1 MLNMRISGRK
11 ITWAMFGLGL
21 SLLTGPVLQ
30 ANATVTYSTVF
41 SFDLSKSSGGVVE
54 SDGSLFGTLTNSS
67 LTSGGAIYKVDAAG
81 GAPQTIYQ
89 LNGDKGK
96 DGYAP
101 AAGLLDGKD
110 GYLYGSTLY
119 AARKT
124 VFSLAEGGGTLFR
137 VKQDG
142 SGFQTLHTFDS
153 EITVTTPTIGNSV
166 STIHANSDGLYPSFP
181 LIKDSASDY
190 LYGVTTNGGS
200 NGTGVVFRIRRDG
213 TGFLPLHSFAA
224 LNSDG
229 SSSDGAFPGGPLLLA
244 SDGRLYGVT
253 SNGGSHLY
261 TLTTTISFT
270 DTSGVT
276 TYPQIVT
283 TRGTGTVYSLNAD
296 GSDFQTIYNFGSL
309 VDSVDVDSATNDYL
323 GENTDGAFPS
333 EGLIEVSPGVIVGTT
348 AGGGITA
355 DTTLGGRGTVYKLNT
370 DGTTANTTL
379 TPLHYFD
386 NDTGFAA
393 KGRLV
398 LRVNDGRLY
407 GVNSAGSGTVTP
419 VMSYG
424 SVFSLEPADV
434 ANPVDVNN
442 LNILHDFRIEHAFTV
457 TEGISPATGLSI
469 SGDGNSLYGTTT
481 LGGSCISAYGS
492 YGSVYR
498 LSFNGE
504 SASGYANCTVYNTSS
519 GGGAISLGWLWVL
532 SAFGL
537 VLTVRRRLF
546 GFD

>member
-1 MLNMRISGRK
+1 
-11 ITWAMFGLGL
+11 
-21 SLLTGPVLQ
+21 
-30 ANATVTYSTVF
+30 
-41 SFDLSKSSGGVVE
+41 
-54 SDGSLFGTLTNSS
+54 
-67 LTSGGAIYKVDAAG
+67 
-81 GAPQTIYQ
+81 
-89 LNGDKGK
+89 
-96 DGYAP
+96 
-101 AAGLLDGKD
+101 
-110 GYLYGSTLY
+110 
-119 AARKT
+119 
-124 VFSLAEGGGTLFR
+124 
-137 VKQDG
+137 
-142 SGFQTLHTFDS
+142 
-153 EITVTTPTIGNSV
+153 
-166 STIHANSDGLYPSFP
+166 
-181 LIKDSASDY
+181 
-190 LYGVTTNGGS
+190 
-200 NGTGVVFRIRRDG
+200 
-213 TGFLPLHSFAA
+213 
-224 LNSDG
+224 
-229 SSSDGAFPGGPLLLA
+229 LLLA
-244 SDGRLYGVT
+244 SDGRLYGVA
-253 SNGGSHLY
+253 SNGGSNLY
-261 TLTTTISFT
+261 KLTTTIALT
-270 DTSGVT
+270 DAAGVT
-276 TYPQIVT
+276 TYQQVIT
-283 TRGTGTVYSLNAD
+283 TQGTGTVYSLNTD
-296 GSDFQTIYNFGSL
+296 GTDFQTIYNFSQFEE
-309 VDSVDVDSATNDYL
+309 SVDLDSNTNDYL

-333 EGLIEVSPGVIVGTT
+333 EGLVEVSPGVIVGTT
-348 AGGGITA
+348 AAGGM
-355 DTTLGGRGTVYKLNT
+355 TTDPALGGRGLIYRLNT

-424 SVFSLEPADV
+424 SVFSLDPADV

-442 LNILHDFRIEHAFTV
+442 PHDFRIEHAFTV
-457 TEGISPATGLSI
+457 TEGISPATGLSL
-469 SGDGNSLYGTTT
+469 SDDGNNLYGTTT